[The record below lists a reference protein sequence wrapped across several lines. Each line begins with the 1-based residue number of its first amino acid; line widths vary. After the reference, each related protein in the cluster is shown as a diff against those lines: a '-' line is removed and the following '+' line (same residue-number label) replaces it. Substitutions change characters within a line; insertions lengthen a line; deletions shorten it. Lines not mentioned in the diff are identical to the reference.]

1 MFVQSILE
9 TLKIEGKA
17 MHVLHS
23 LGIKEDFPSKFMR
36 LASQSQ
42 DASYALDIRHSAIVV
57 SDIFVHMTL

>member
-1 MFVQSILE
+1 
-9 TLKIEGKA
+9 

-23 LGIKEDFPSKFMR
+23 LGIKGDLPSKFMR

-57 SDIFVHMTL
+57 SNIYCAYESLKHR